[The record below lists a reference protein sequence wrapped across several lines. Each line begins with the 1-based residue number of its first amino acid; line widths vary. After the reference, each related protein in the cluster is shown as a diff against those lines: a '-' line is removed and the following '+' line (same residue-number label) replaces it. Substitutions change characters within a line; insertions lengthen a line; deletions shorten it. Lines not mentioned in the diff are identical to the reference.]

1 MDIFW
6 EMVGE
11 HSASLQAQSGHSQ
24 YRHEGQQRALWR
36 SHPGGNGGVRAG
48 PPELGRRQREE
59 KGVGLRQGASDR
71 RGVLSVEGR

>member
-1 MDIFW
+1 MK
-6 EMVGE
+6 GK
-11 HSASLQAQSGHSQ
+11 
-24 YRHEGQQRALWR
+24 QRALWR

>member
-1 MDIFW
+1 MENIQPPYRLSL
-6 EMVGE
+6 GT
-11 HSASLQAQSGHSQ
+11 ASIVMKGK
-24 YRHEGQQRALWR
+24 QRALWR

-59 KGVGLRQGASDR
+59 KGVGLRQRASNK